1 MQLNYFYSYLLKVIH
16 RLVQK
21 ILTDNLAKNIPPYR
35 VLKKLSW
42 GEASTCVGNKQDI
55 SDYSKYRI
63 TNQLVFKA
71 NRYIHKDSYPEL
83 RRVIWG
89 GGSQIWKTQWRESVM
104 DRKVWTMVLNPRWGQ
119 KKKWIPPVPLRE
131 NNMENEFKSWGV
143 VVQSPSHV
151 WFFKT
156 PWTAAC
162 QNLPVPHHLP
172 EFVQFHVHCIGD
184 AISISSSVASSP
196 AFNLSQHQGLFQ
208 WVGCSHQLTK
218 VLELQ
223 LQHQSFQWVF
233 RIDFLKN
240 WLVDSHKTHPVV
252 GKSLCKSTG

>member
-1 MQLNYFYSYLLKVIH
+1 MIH

-35 VLKKLSW
+35 ILKKLSW
-42 GEASTCVGNKQDI
+42 GEASTCVGGKQDI

-71 NRYIHKDSYPEL
+71 NRCIRKDSYPEL

-89 GGSQIWKTQWRESVM
+89 RGSQIWKTQWRESVV

-119 KKKWIPPVPLRE
+119 ERKWIPPVPLRE

-162 QNLPVPHHLP
+162 QTSLSLTISQSLSNFMSIALVMPS
-172 EFVQFHVHCIGD
+172 
-184 AISISSSVASSP
+184 SISSSVASSP

-240 WLVDSHKTHPVV
+240 WLVDSHKTHIVV